1 MAEIKSTLELAMERM
16 RKVAIS
22 EEEKVEI
29 KRKEISQKATGLFH
43 RYREGHLSLNEI
55 LRETGRM
62 ESGEGAMVK
71 KLLLSQWI
79 DALSLDGD
87 NETILKGIETLKGK
101 EVDDARQRLNHLVS
115 EYRKEKEK
123 AEEAIK
129 TQLRDG
135 LKKEGIHGSAVVPH
149 IAGQK
154 GWKELLGTIDRTF
167 RGRIEEVREA
177 LREL

>member
-1 MAEIKSTLELAMERM
+1 MGEIKSTLELAMERM

-22 EEEKVEI
+22 EEEKIEI
-29 KRKEISQKATGLFH
+29 KQKEISQKATGLFH
-43 RYREGHLSLNEI
+43 RYMQGHLPLNEI
-55 LRETGRM
+55 LREMERM
-62 ESGEGAMVK
+62 ESGVGGMVK

-87 NETILKGIETLKGK
+87 NEMILKGIESLKGK

-123 AEEAIK
+123 AEEEIR
-129 TQLRDG
+129 TQLTEA

-149 IAGQK
+149 IAGKK
-154 GWKELLGTIDRTF
+154 GWEELLGTIDRTF
-167 RGRIEEVREA
+167 RGRMEEVREA